1 MSEGLIVMDAEA
13 VRARLT
19 IADCIPLMRG
29 AMTALSSGRVEQ
41 HLRSFLPVGEGRT
54 FALMPAAS
62 ADGFGAKLVSVYQD
76 TDHPGHRRHQG
87 LVVLFDPESGAP
99 AFIGDAEEITRIR
112 TAAASAAATDAL
124 ARPDASILAVIG
136 TGAQAQTHLEAIV
149 LVRSL
154 NEVRVWGRDAEG
166 ARRFAEAMQKKYD
179 CPVRTCATVQAA
191 VQAADIICTV
201 TASRD
206 PILHR
211 EWVTPGAH
219 VNLVGSSGPH
229 AAEADIDLVAASRF
243 IGDHRE
249 HVLAHGGEFLRARQA
264 GRVTDDHVAAEI
276 GEVFAG
282 RRNGRVSPADI
293 TLYKSLGHAV
303 QDLAAAAW
311 LLSLERTARHG

>member
-1 MSEGLIVMDAEA
+1 MSAGLIVMDAAA

-19 IADCIPLMRG
+19 IADCIPLMRE

-41 HLRSFLPVGEGRT
+41 HLRSFLSVGEGRT

-76 TDHPGHRRHQG
+76 RDNPGRRRHQG

-99 AFIGDAEEITRIR
+99 VLVGDAEEITRIR

-124 ARPDASILAVIG
+124 ARPDAQVLAVIG
-136 TGAQAQTHLEAIV
+136 TGAQAQAHLEAMAA
-149 LVRSL
+149 VRPL
-154 NEVRVWGRDAEG
+154 TEARVWGRDGEG
-166 ARRFAEAMQKKYD
+166 ARRFAGAMQERFGFA
-179 CPVRTCATVQAA
+179 VRSCATVEAA
-191 VQAADIICTV
+191 VRDADLICTV

-206 PILHR
+206 PILQGG
-211 EWVTPGAH
+211 WVKPGAH

-229 AAEADIDLVAASRF
+229 AAEADADLVAASRF
-243 IGDHRE
+243 IVDHRE

-276 GEVFAG
+276 GEIHAG
-282 RRNGRVSPADI
+282 RPGRLSPSDI

-311 LLSLERTARHG
+311 LLSCERTARHG